1 MRESSKAAVALGARA
16 FEIRELELPSV
27 GDTDGVLR
35 VEACGVCGSDL
46 KKYAHARPPTIL
58 GHEAVGRVERVGD
71 TASEWWG
78 VSAGD
83 RVLPEE
89 YLPCG
94 HCRVCRQGDFRSCHQ
109 TDNARPEALRY
120 GSTPVSVPPGLW
132 GGYSQYQYLHPS
144 SVLHPVPEHVD
155 PRHAVLAIPLSN
167 GIQWA
172 QMDAAIRP
180 GDVVVIQGPGQQ
192 GMACL
197 LAAKAAGAELA
208 IVCGLAQDAGRLAT
222 AGELGADEV
231 VDLTRQ
237 ELLSVIGQRTAGA
250 MADVV
255 IDCSGA
261 GADSLS
267 QALQIVGKRGRIVVA
282 SGGAK
287 VSGAEIDLGSIRKKQ
302 LQILGVRGHSYEA
315 VERAI
320 QLIARGESW
329 LDAFAAAAYPLERV
343 EDAFRAA
350 ISSAEPQPLHMSIL
364 PWS

>member
-1 MRESSKAAVALGARA
+1 MRGFSKAAVALGDRA
-16 FEIRELELPSV
+16 FELRELELPRV
-27 GDTDGVLR
+27 GDADGLLR

-46 KKYAHARPPTIL
+46 KKYARSRPATIL
-58 GHEAVGRVERVGD
+58 GHEAVGHVERVGE
-71 TASEWWG
+71 TASERWG
-78 VSAGD
+78 VAIGD

-94 HCRVCRQGDFRSCHQ
+94 HCRICRQGDFRSCHQ
-109 TDNARPEALRY
+109 TDNERGEALRY

-144 SVLHPVPEHVD
+144 SVLHAVPEHVASQ
-155 PRHAVLAIPLSN
+155 HAALAIPLSN
-167 GIQWA
+167 GIQWT
-172 QMDAAIRP
+172 QVDAGVGP

-192 GMACL
+192 GMSCL
-197 LAAKAAGAELA
+197 LAAKAVGAEMVV
-208 IVCGLAQDAGRLAT
+208 VCGLAQDADRLAT
-222 AGELGADEV
+222 AGKLGADEV

-237 ELLSVIGQRTAGA
+237 DLSTVLERTSDG

-267 QALQIVGKRGRIVVA
+267 QALQVVGKRGRIVMA
-282 SGGAK
+282 SGGSTRSATDL
-287 VSGAEIDLGSIRKKQ
+287 DLGLIRKKQ
-302 LQILGVRGHSYEA
+302 LRILGVRGHSYEA

-320 QLIARGESW
+320 KLIARGESW
-329 LDAFAAAAYPLERV
+329 LDAFAAVTYPLDRIGE
-343 EDAFRAA
+343 AFETAA
-350 ISSAEPQPLHMSIL
+350 NPTESQPLHMSIL